1 MNANLRLSFA
11 LASSSV
17 NKNDFRASVVPLM
30 EMRKLNFYKHNSQ
43 IIKRTF
49 PKDIAV
55 WKNVQ
60 GHQLMEMND
69 TDTKIL
75 KALLEDARFSSR
87 QIAKN
92 VGVSVGTVL
101 SRIKRMEDEGLIK
114 GYSVNL
120 DHEKLGYQ
128 LTVVT
133 EITVSK
139 GKLVETENEI
149 AKIPNVCSVYDV
161 TGLTDAVIVA
171 KFKSREDLGAFTKR
185 LLTLPY
191 VERTNTHVVLT
202 SVKENFRL
210 I

>member
-1 MNANLRLSFA
+1 
-11 LASSSV
+11 
-17 NKNDFRASVVPLM
+17 M
-30 EMRKLNFYKHNSQ
+30 ELNGIDN
-43 IIKRTF
+43 
-49 PKDIAV
+49 
-55 WKNVQ
+55 
-60 GHQLMEMND
+60 
-69 TDTKIL
+69 KIL
-75 KALLEDARFSSR
+75 KALLADARLSSR

-101 SRIKRMEDEGLIK
+101 SRIKKMEDEGLIR
-114 GYSVNL
+114 GYSVIL
-120 DHEKLGYQ
+120 DHEKLGYE

-133 EITVSK
+133 EITVAK
-139 GKLVETENEI
+139 GRLVETESEI
-149 AKIPNVCSVYDV
+149 AKIPNVCGVYDV

-202 SVKENFRL
+202 TVKENFRL